1 MSDRFTRISND
12 LMDAIPYFKFN
23 GTQFRIL
30 FCIIRYTYGFNRE
43 SHKFSLSFL
52 SAATGIHKQQIKRE
66 LDNLIE
72 KQVLIQVTE
81 PGFNQPRTLKINKD
95 FHLWEVDSCIPEG
108 LQSANPI
115 TVNESGD
122 SQSAKT
128 LTPVSENAYPT
139 VSKSAYP
146 TVSESAYQEIHYLKT
161 DIKTDHDDT
170 LGHNE
175 IQNAYFNTFG
185 VLATQHNLEVITGY
199 LKDGLTEW
207 HICEA
212 LKRTAENNKRTFRYT
227 MGILNNWLSQKAF
240 TPEAVRELDKVH
252 ERRQSTSNRRT
263 QSNTTEPRRTR
274 YDPDEYREI
283 LREAGLLKE
292 VESVETGTG

>member
-52 SAATGIHKQQIKRE
+52 SEATGIHKQQIKRE
-66 LDNLIE
+66 LDSLIE

-81 PGFNQPRTLKINKD
+81 PGFNQPRTLKINRN
-95 FHLWEVDSCIPEG
+95 FHLWEVDSSIPEG
-108 LQSANPI
+108 LQSANPL
-115 TVNESGD
+115 TVNEPGD

-128 LTPVSENAYPT
+128 LTPVSESAYPT
-139 VSKSAYP
+139 VSENAYP
-146 TVSESAYQEIHYLKT
+146 TVSESAYQEIQYLNT
-161 DIKTDHDDT
+161 DINIDHDNT

-185 VLATQHNLEVITGY
+185 VLVTQHNLEVIIGY

-212 LKRTAENNKRTFRYT
+212 LKRTAEKNKRTFRYT

-240 TPEAVRELDKVH
+240 TPDAVRELDKVH
-252 ERRQSTSNRRT
+252 EMRQSTSNHQA
-263 QSNTTEPRRTR
+263 QSNAAEPRRTR

-283 LREAGLLKE
+283 LREAGMLKE
-292 VESVETGTG
+292 VETVETRTG